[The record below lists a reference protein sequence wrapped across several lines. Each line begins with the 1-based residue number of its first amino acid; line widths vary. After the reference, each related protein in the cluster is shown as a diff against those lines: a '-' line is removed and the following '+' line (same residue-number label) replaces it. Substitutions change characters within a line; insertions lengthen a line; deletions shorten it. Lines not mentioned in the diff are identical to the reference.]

1 MVHRYS
7 GVATP
12 RGIRHLM
19 DINAHRAALQGGS
32 LAIGVALA
40 GVRSHSPHR
49 NMSDLSKNS
58 GCLGILLNLM
68 GLGPKRSA
76 AGAVANRSASPGAPP
91 PALPVSV
98 QKEITY
104 PYGLRDEFLSPA
116 EISFFHVLKGVMQTG
131 HYLIT
136 KVRLS
141 DLFYVKQPNVNQAA
155 RNRTDGKH
163 VDFVICDAGSMQ
175 PLLAIELDDASH
187 KRKDS
192 QESDDFKN
200 RAFAA
205 AGLPLL
211 RVKAART
218 YAPQEVDNL
227 IRGMLR
233 MPVAEP

>member
-1 MVHRYS
+1 
-7 GVATP
+7 
-12 RGIRHLM
+12 
-19 DINAHRAALQGGS
+19 
-32 LAIGVALA
+32 
-40 GVRSHSPHR
+40 
-49 NMSDLSKNS
+49 MSDPSNNS
-58 GCLGILLNLM
+58 GCLGILLNL
-68 GLGPKRSA
+68 LGVGPTKPA
-76 AGAVANRSASPGAPP
+76 AKAASNRSASPPP
-91 PALPVSV
+91 IPVAA

-116 EISFFHVLKGVMQTG
+116 EISFFHVLKGVMQPG

-141 DLFYVKQPNVNQAA
+141 DLFYVKHPNVNQAA

-163 VDFVICDAGSMQ
+163 VDFVVCDGGSMQ

-187 KRKDS
+187 QRKDS

-211 RVKAART
+211 RVTAART
-218 YAPQEVDNL
+218 CAPQE
-227 IRGMLR
+227 IGGRIQAMLR
-233 MPVAEP
+233 TPIPRP

>member
-1 MVHRYS
+1 
-7 GVATP
+7 
-12 RGIRHLM
+12 
-19 DINAHRAALQGGS
+19 
-32 LAIGVALA
+32 
-40 GVRSHSPHR
+40 
-49 NMSDLSKNS
+49 MSDSSNNS
-58 GCLGILLNLM
+58 GCLGILLNM
-68 GLGPKRSA
+68 LGFGPTRSA
-76 AGAVANRSASPGAPP
+76 TGSVSNRSASPGALP
-91 PALPVSV
+91 PALPVFA

-116 EISFFHVLKGVMQTG
+116 EISFFHVLKGVMQPG

-163 VDFVICDAGSMQ
+163 VDFVVCDGGSMQ

-200 RAFAA
+200 RAFSA

-211 RVKAART
+211 RVTAARA
-218 YAPQEVDNL
+218 YLPQEIANRIQEL
-227 IRGMLR
+227 LR
-233 MPVAEP
+233 